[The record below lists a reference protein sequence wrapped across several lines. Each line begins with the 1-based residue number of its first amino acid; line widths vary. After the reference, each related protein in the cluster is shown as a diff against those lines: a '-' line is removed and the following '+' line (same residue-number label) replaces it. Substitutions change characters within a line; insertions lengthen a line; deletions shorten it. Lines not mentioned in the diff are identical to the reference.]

1 MNYYDYGSTSDAIAT
16 TSNVAAAAAAVSG
29 GMFIFSGLFALYSV
43 IVMWK
48 IYTKAGE
55 KGWKSLVPIYNS
67 YILCKIAGKE
77 GWFFLLLCI
86 PFVNIYAIFAIFIGL
101 AHKFGKSTG
110 FGVGCVFLNII
121 FLSILAFSK
130 DCVYEDGYA
139 SSYVSNN
146 DANYGQGMQTPN
158 GQQFNNVNAMQ
169 NTDSFNQGVQMQPPV
184 EQQFNGAAPTQNAN
198 PFNQGVQVQPPV
210 EQQFNG
216 AAPAQNANP
225 FDQGMQTQP
234 PVEQQFNGVAPS
246 QNVNPFGQG
255 IQAGSPSQNTF
266 DNMNNM
272 QDLSSFNQNN
282 NLNQ

>member
-1 MNYYDYGSTSDAIAT
+1 MNYYDYGSTYDTIAT
-16 TSNVAAAAAAVSG
+16 SSNVTAAAAAMSV
-29 GMFIFSGLFALYSV
+29 GMLIFSGLVALYSI

-146 DANYGQGMQTPN
+146 DANYNQGMQTSN
-158 GQQFNNVNAMQ
+158 GQQFNNANTMQ
-169 NTDSFNQGVQMQPPV
+169 NTDSFNQGVQMQTPV
-184 EQQFNGAAPTQNAN
+184 EQQFNGMTQ
-198 PFNQGVQVQPPV
+198 
-210 EQQFNG
+210 
-216 AAPAQNANP
+216 AQNTN
-225 FDQGMQTQP
+225 
-234 PVEQQFNGVAPS
+234 S
-246 QNVNPFGQG
+246 FGQG
-255 IQAGSPSQNTF
+255 IQTGTSGQNTF

-272 QDLSSFNQNN
+272 KDLSSFDQNN

>member
-1 MNYYDYGSTSDAIAT
+1 MNYYDYGSTYDTIAT
-16 TSNVAAAAAAVSG
+16 SSNVTAVAAAMSG
-29 GMFIFSGLFALYSV
+29 GMLIFSGLVALYSI

-146 DANYGQGMQTPN
+146 DANYNQGMQTSN
-158 GQQFNNVNAMQ
+158 GQQFNNANTMQ
-169 NTDSFNQGVQMQPPV
+169 NTDSFNQGVQMQTPV
-184 EQQFNGAAPTQNAN
+184 EQSFNGTAPVQNMNSFDQRTQM
-198 PFNQGVQVQPPV
+198 QSPV
-210 EQQFNG
+210 EQPFNG
-216 AAPAQNANP
+216 MTQAQNTNS
-225 FDQGMQTQP
+225 FDQGIQT
-234 PVEQQFNGVAPS
+234 GTS
-246 QNVNPFGQG
+246 G
-255 IQAGSPSQNTF
+255 QNTF

-272 QDLSSFNQNN
+272 KDLSSFDQNN